1 MNSSLIA
8 HLQTAANKLEID
20 PTSRLGND
28 LKTLANKSARFSFR
42 EATPTNYQIAV
53 FGPFNHGKS
62 TLLNAILGNKT
73 LPIDLIPT
81 TGAAIKVVYGELL
94 ATKITLTNGQVISA
108 ANTDILTEF
117 ATLDNDR
124 RMRDDVL
131 EVEVSFPHPFLQ
143 TGVELID
150 LPGTNDR
157 DEQDNLVRDRLLAAD
172 LVVNVL
178 DVRKLMT
185 LGEREHLR
193 DWLENR
199 GINTVVFVANFTNM
213 LEPDEQKEVQHRLR
227 FVAESFRSQLPPG
240 ISNLYRVDALPAL
253 RARLKGDDNTLH
265 TSGLSAFIS
274 ALQAIVSH
282 QREELTEM
290 RLPVLQAI
298 GLEIKGLIQ
307 AQIATLSAEI
317 NDLNAK
323 CDRELAL
330 KLQAQKLIQTGWEK
344 SLSEVEQWLYLL
356 NLISFY
362 QSPLTTVI
370 QRGEFLEW
378 ESSNVRPRLQHS
390 QQEINDWVAK
400 AGSFFNTSPVEP
412 LKIILPDPP
421 EVLFPELPSQPLPK
435 SSTLS
440 SFNNLTPT
448 AIATGLGWVL
458 GGPLGAV
465 VAGGASTILQGRGSA
480 NASKLSSDRPLDP
493 NNTHTV
499 DNSAEILAAYTDAA
513 ADYLLRLNTE
523 TIETI
528 KAYRE
533 RAIVAINPE
542 IKLDRQIDPR
552 QQQKLIDLERC
563 LTDILSSGS
572 V

>member
-1 MNSSLIA
+1 MNPSLIQ
-8 HLQTAANKLEID
+8 HLQTAIHLLEIS

-28 LKTLANKSARFSFR
+28 LKTLADKEERS
-42 EATPTNYQIAV
+42 NYQIAV

-81 TGAAIKVVYGELL
+81 TGAAIKVVYGEEL
-94 ATKITLTNGQVISA
+94 ATKITLTNGQIIA
-108 ANTDILTEF
+108 AKNTDILAEF
-117 ATLDNDR
+117 ATLDDDR

-213 LEPDEQKEVQHRLR
+213 LEPEEQKEVQHRLR

-253 RARLKGDDNTLH
+253 RARLKGDDATLH
-265 TSGLSAFIS
+265 TSGLSSFIS

-282 QREELTEM
+282 QREELVEVRM
-290 RLPVLQAI
+290 PVLQSL
-298 GLEIKGLIQ
+298 GLEIRGLLQ
-307 AQIATLSAEI
+307 AQIAKLTAEV
-317 NDLNAK
+317 NENKEK

-330 KLQAQKLIQTGWEK
+330 KRQAQTLIQSGWET
-344 SLSEVEQWLYLL
+344 SLKEVEQWLYLP

-362 QSPLTTVI
+362 QSPLTTAI
-370 QRGEFLEW
+370 QKNSFGEW
-378 ESSNVRPRLQHS
+378 ESNNVRPRLQHS

-400 AGSFFNTSPVEP
+400 AESFFNTAPVEP
-412 LKIILPDPP
+412 LKIVLPDPP
-421 EVLFPELPSQPLPK
+421 EVLLPESPTQPPPK
-435 SSTLS
+435 PATTSSTIDS
-440 SFNNLTPT
+440 LTPT
-448 AIATGLGWVL
+448 ALATGLGWIL

-465 VAGGASTILQGRGSA
+465 VAGGASTI
-480 NASKLSSDRPLDP
+480 ASKRSGDRSSDTTSNRKNP
-493 NNTHTV
+493 
-499 DNSAEILAAYTDAA
+499 DNSAEILEAYTDAG
-513 ADYLLRLNTE
+513 ADYLFRLNTE

-528 KAYRE
+528 KVYRD

-542 IKLDRQIDPR
+542 IKLDRQVDPQ
-552 QQQKLIDLERC
+552 QQQKLLELESC
-563 LTDILSSGS
+563 LVDILSSAS
-572 V
+572 TKIDR

>member
-1 MNSSLIA
+1 MNSSLLT
-8 HLQTAANKLEID
+8 HLQTAADKLEID
-20 PTSRLGND
+20 PNSRLGND
-28 LKTLANKSARFSFR
+28 LKTLASKAGRVSCR

-81 TGAAIKVVYGELL
+81 TGAAIKVVYGEEL
-94 ATKITLTNGQVISA
+94 ATKITLTNGQIIA
-108 ANTDILTEF
+108 AKNTDILTEF
-117 ATLDNDR
+117 ATLDDDR
-124 RMRDDVL
+124 RMRDDVA

-213 LEPDEQKEVQHRLR
+213 LEPEEQKEVQHRLR

-253 RARLKGDDNTLH
+253 RARLKGDDATLH

-282 QREELTEM
+282 QREELTEV
-290 RLPVLQAI
+290 RLPVLQTL
-298 GLEIKGLIQ
+298 GLEMQGLLQ
-307 AQIATLSAEI
+307 AQIASLSAAVNE
-317 NDLNAK
+317 NQEK

-330 KLQAQKLIQTGWEK
+330 KRQAQTLIQSGWET
-344 SLSEVEQWLYLL
+344 SLKEVEQWLYLP
-356 NLISFY
+356 NLIGFY
-362 QSPLTTVI
+362 QTPLTTAI
-370 QRGEFLEW
+370 QKQGFGEW
-378 ESSNVRPRLQHS
+378 EASNVRPRLKHS
-390 QQEINDWVAK
+390 QQEINDWVTK
-400 AGSFFNTSPVEP
+400 AESFFNTPSVEP

-421 EVLFPELPSQPLPK
+421 EVLLPESPTQPPPKPDTPSSLDG
-435 SSTLS
+435 
-440 SFNNLTPT
+440 LTP
-448 AIATGLGWVL
+448 ALATGLGWVL

-465 VAGGASTILQGRGSA
+465 VAGSASTI
-480 NASKLSSDRPLDP
+480 ASKLVGDRPLDANP
-493 NNTHTV
+493 PPKV
-499 DNSAEILAAYTDAA
+499 DNSAEVLEAYTDAS
-513 ADYLLRLNTE
+513 ADYLFRLNTE
-523 TIETI
+523 TMATI
-528 KAYRE
+528 RAYRD
-533 RAIVAINPE
+533 RAQVVINPE
-542 IKLDRQIDPR
+542 LKIDRQIDP
-552 QQQKLIDLERC
+552 QQQEKLIELERC
-563 LTDILSSGS
+563 LADILFSSLAESKG
-572 V
+572 

>member
-1 MNSSLIA
+1 MTSSFLT
-8 HLQTAANKLEID
+8 HLQTAAAKLAID
-20 PTSRLGND
+20 PNSRLGND
-28 LKTLANKSARFSFR
+28 LKTLASKAGRS
-42 EATPTNYQIAV
+42 NYQIAV

-81 TGAAIKVVYGELL
+81 TGAAIKVVYGEEL
-94 ATKITLTNGQVISA
+94 ATKITLTNGQIIA
-108 ANTDILTEF
+108 AKNTEF
-117 ATLDNDR
+117 ATLDDDR

-143 TGVELID
+143 TGVELLD

-157 DEQDNLVRDRLLAAD
+157 DEQDSLVRDRLLAAD

-213 LEPDEQKEVQHRLR
+213 LELEEQKEVQHRLR

-253 RARLKGDDNTLH
+253 RARLKGDDATLH

-282 QREELTEM
+282 QQEELADV
-290 RLPVLQAI
+290 RLPVLQSL
-298 GLEIKGLIQ
+298 GLEIQGLLQ
-307 AQIATLSAEI
+307 AQIATLTAAVNQNQE
-317 NDLNAK
+317 K

-330 KLQAQKLIQTGWEK
+330 KRQAQTLIQSGWET
-344 SLSEVEQWLYLL
+344 SLKEVEQWLYLP
-356 NLISFY
+356 NLIGFY
-362 QSPLTTVI
+362 QAPLTTAI
-370 QRGEFLEW
+370 QKQGFGEW
-378 ESSNVRPRLQHS
+378 EASNVRPRLKHS
-390 QQEINDWVAK
+390 QQEINDWVTK
-400 AGSFFNTSPVEP
+400 AESFFNTPLVEP

-421 EVLFPELPSQPLPK
+421 EVLLPESPTPAPPK
-435 SSTLS
+435 SDAPS
-440 SFNNLTPT
+440 SSLDGLTP
-448 AIATGLGWVL
+448 AALATGLGWVL

-465 VAGGASTILQGRGSA
+465 VAGSASTI
-480 NASKLSSDRPLDP
+480 ASKLVGDRPLDSNP
-493 NNTHTV
+493 SPKV
-499 DNSAEILAAYTDAA
+499 DNSAEVLEAYTDAA
-513 ADYLLRLNTE
+513 ADYLFRLNTE
-523 TIETI
+523 TMITI
-528 KAYRE
+528 KAYRD
-533 RAIVAINPE
+533 RAQVAINSE
-542 IKLDRQIDPR
+542 IKIDRQIDP
-552 QQQKLIDLERC
+552 QQQAKLTELEQC
-563 LTDILSSGS
+563 LADILSGSGA
-572 V
+572 

>member
-1 MNSSLIA
+1 MNCSLIT
-8 HLQTAANKLEID
+8 HLQTAAHKLEID
-20 PTSRLGND
+20 PTSRLSND
-28 LKTLANKSARFSFR
+28 LKTLANKSTRS
-42 EATPTNYQIAV
+42 NYQIAV

-73 LPIDLIPT
+73 LPIDLTPT
-81 TGAAIKVVYGELL
+81 TGAAIKVVYGESL

-117 ATLDNDR
+117 ATLDDDR

-143 TGVELID
+143 TGVELLD

-213 LEPDEQKEVQHRLR
+213 LEPEEQREVQHRLR

-240 ISNLYRVDALPAL
+240 IGNLYRVDALPAL
-253 RARLKGDDNTLH
+253 RARLKGDDATLH
-265 TSGLSAFIS
+265 TSGLSSFIS

-282 QREELTEM
+282 QREELAEVRM
-290 RLPVLQAI
+290 PVLQSL
-298 GLEIKGLIQ
+298 GLEIQGLLQ
-307 AQIATLSAEI
+307 AQIAKLTAEV
-317 NDLNAK
+317 NENKEK

-330 KLQAQKLIQTGWEK
+330 KRQAQILIQSGWET
-344 SLSEVEQWLYLL
+344 SLKEVEQWLYLP

-362 QSPLTTVI
+362 QSSLTTAI
-370 QRGEFLEW
+370 QKNGFGEW
-378 ESSNVRPRLQHS
+378 ESSHVRPRLQHS

-400 AGSFFNTSPVEP
+400 AESFFNTPSVEP
-412 LKIILPDPP
+412 LKIVLPDSP
-421 EVLFPELPSQPLPK
+421 EVLLPESPAQPPPKPSTP
-435 SSTLS
+435 SSTLD
-440 SFNNLTPT
+440 NLTPT
-448 AIATGLGWVL
+448 ALATGLGWVL

-465 VAGGASTILQGRGSA
+465 VAGGASTI
-480 NASKLSSDRPLDP
+480 ASKLSGDRSSD
-493 NNTHTV
+493 NTTNSNSKNH
-499 DNSAEILAAYTDAA
+499 DNSAEILEAYTDAA
-513 ADYLLRLNTE
+513 ADYLFRLNTE

-528 KAYRE
+528 KAYRD
-533 RAIVAINPE
+533 RATAAINPE
-542 IKLDRQIDPR
+542 IKIDQKIDSH
-552 QQQKLIDLERC
+552 QQQKLADLERC
-563 LTDILSSGS
+563 LTGILSSGAAEIE
-572 V
+572 

>member
-1 MNSSLIA
+1 MNPSLIQ
-8 HLQTAANKLEID
+8 HLQTAIDLLEIS
-20 PTSRLGND
+20 PTSRLGKD
-28 LKTLANKSARFSFR
+28 LKTLVQKEERS
-42 EATPTNYQIAV
+42 NYQIAV

-81 TGAAIKVVYGELL
+81 TGAAIKVVYGEEL
-94 ATKITLTNGQVISA
+94 ATKITLTNGQIIA
-108 ANTDILTEF
+108 AKNTDILAEF

-157 DEQDNLVRDRLLAAD
+157 DAQDNLVRDRLLAAD

-213 LEPDEQKEVQHRLR
+213 LEPAEQKEVQHRLR

-282 QREELTEM
+282 QREALSEVRM
-290 RLPVLQAI
+290 PVLQSL
-298 GLEIKGLIQ
+298 GLEIQGLLRSRITDLQ
-307 AQIATLSAEI
+307 AKVNEHTE
-317 NDLNAK
+317 K

-330 KLQAQKLIQTGWEK
+330 KRQAQQLIKTGWET
-344 SLSEVEQWLYLL
+344 SLKEVEDWLYLP
-356 NLISFY
+356 NLISFC
-362 QSPLTTVI
+362 QSPLTTAI
-370 QRGEFLEW
+370 QKNEFSAW
-378 ESSNVRPRLQHS
+378 EASNVRPRLQHS
-390 QQEINDWVAK
+390 QQEINDWVTKAK
-400 AGSFFNTSPVEP
+400 SFFNTP
-412 LKIILPDPP
+412 LVAPLEIVLPDPP
-421 EVLFPELPSQPLPK
+421 EVLLPELPTQPLPK
-435 SSTLS
+435 ATSTLDG
-440 SFNNLTPT
+440 LTPA

-458 GGPLGAV
+458 AGPLGAV
-465 VAGGASTILQGRGSA
+465 VAGSATIA
-480 NASKLSSDRPLDP
+480 NKLSGDRPVDS
-493 NNTHTV
+493 NTDRSHNI
-499 DNSAEILAAYTDAA
+499 DRDAEIFAADTDAA

-523 TIETI
+523 TMETI
-528 KAYRE
+528 KAYRD
-533 RAIVAINPE
+533 RAIIAIDPE
-542 IKLDRQIDPR
+542 IKLDRQIDPQ
-552 QQQKLIDLERC
+552 QQQKLNDLESC
-563 LTDILSSGS
+563 LVDILSSAS
-572 V
+572 TKSDR

>member
-1 MNSSLIA
+1 MNPSLIDY
-8 HLQTAANKLEID
+8 LQLAADKLEIS

-28 LKTLANKSARFSFR
+28 LTTLANKAER
-42 EATPTNYQIAV
+42 ANYQIAV

-81 TGAAIKVVYGELL
+81 TGAAIKVVYGGELT
-94 ATKITLTNGQVISA
+94 TKITLTNGQIITA
-108 ANTDILTEF
+108 KNTDILTEF
-117 ATLDNDR
+117 ATLDDDR
-124 RMRDDVL
+124 RMRNDVL
-131 EVEVSFPHPFLQ
+131 EVEVSFPHPFLK

-157 DEQDNLVRDRLLAAD
+157 DAQDNLVRDRLLAAD

-213 LEPDEQKEVQHRLR
+213 LEPAEQKEVQHRLR

-265 TSGLSAFIS
+265 TSGLSALIA

-282 QREELTEM
+282 QREALSEVRM
-290 RLPVLQAI
+290 PVLRSI
-298 GLEIKGLIQ
+298 GLEIQGLLQ
-307 AQIATLSAEI
+307 VQIA
-317 NDLNAK
+317 DLQSKVNEHQQK

-330 KLQAQKLIQTGWEK
+330 KRQAQQLIQSGWET
-344 SLSEVEQWLYLL
+344 SLKEVEEWLYLP

-362 QSPLTTVI
+362 QSPLTTAI
-370 QRGEFLEW
+370 KKHEFGEW
-378 ESSNVRPRLQHS
+378 ESSNVRPRLQHA
-390 QQEINDWVAK
+390 QQEINDWVTK
-400 AGSFFNTSPVEP
+400 AESFFNTPSVVP
-412 LKIILPDPP
+412 LTIVLPAPP
-421 EVLFPELPSQPLPK
+421 EVLLPELPTQPPPK
-435 SSTLS
+435 APATLDG
-440 SFNNLTPT
+440 LKPA

-458 GGPLGAV
+458 AGPLGAV
-465 VAGGASTILQGRGSA
+465 VAGSATIA
-480 NASKLSSDRPLDP
+480 NKLSGGSVDINPNRSHNIDRD
-493 NNTHTV
+493 
-499 DNSAEILAAYTDAA
+499 AEILSAYTDAA

-528 KAYRE
+528 KAYRD
-533 RAIVAINPE
+533 RAAIAINPDLK
-542 IKLDRQIDPR
+542 IDRQIDTL
-552 QQQKLIDLERC
+552 QQQKLTDLESC
-563 LTDILSSGS
+563 LTDILSSS
-572 V
+572 SANIDR

>member
-1 MNSSLIA
+1 MNSSLLT
-8 HLQTAANKLEID
+8 HLQTAASKLEIE

-28 LKTLANKSARFSFR
+28 LQTLVNKADRS
-42 EATPTNYQIAV
+42 NYQIAV

-81 TGAAIKVVYGELL
+81 TGAAIKVVYGEKL

-108 ANTDILTEF
+108 KNTDILTEF
-117 ATLDNDR
+117 ATLDDDR

-157 DEQDNLVRDRLLAAD
+157 DEQDKLVRDRLLAAD

-213 LEPDEQKEVQHRLR
+213 LEPEEQREIQHRLR

-253 RARLKGDDNTLH
+253 RARLKGDDATLH
-265 TSGLSAFIS
+265 TSGLSSFIS
-274 ALQAIVSH
+274 ALQSIVSH
-282 QREELTEM
+282 QKEELAEV
-290 RLPVLQAI
+290 RLPVLRSI
-298 GLEIKGLIQ
+298 GSEIQQLLQ
-307 AQIATLSAEI
+307 AQIANLSTKI
-317 NDLNAK
+317 NENIAK
-323 CDRELAL
+323 RERELTL
-330 KLQAQKLIQTGWEK
+330 KRQAQQLIQTGWET
-344 SLSEVEQWLYLL
+344 SLKEIEQWVYLP

-362 QSPLTTVI
+362 QSPLTTAI
-370 QRGEFLEW
+370 KRGEFPNW

-390 QQEINDWVAK
+390 QKEINDWIAK
-400 AGSFFNTSPVEP
+400 AESFFNTPSVEP
-412 LKIILPDPP
+412 LTIDLPEPP
-421 EVLFPELPSQPLPK
+421 EVLLPEPS
-435 SSTLS
+435 SSPPPTRTS
-440 SFNNLTPT
+440 SLEGFTPA

-465 VAGGASTILQGRGSA
+465 VAGSATTIAGKMSGERS
-480 NASKLSSDRPLDP
+480 P
-493 NNTHTV
+493 NLI
-499 DNSAEILAAYTDAA
+499 DNSPEIFAAYNDAA

-523 TIETI
+523 IVEII
-528 KAYRE
+528 KAYRL
-533 RAIVAINPE
+533 RAIVVINPE
-542 IKLDRQIDPR
+542 IKVDCQIDP
-552 QQQKLIDLERC
+552 QEQEKLINLKQC
-563 LTDILSSGS
+563 LTDISFHSES
-572 V
+572 

>member
-1 MNSSLIA
+1 MNPVLIT
-8 HLQTAANKLEID
+8 HLQTAADRLLID
-20 PTSRLGND
+20 PTSRLGKD
-28 LKTLANKSARFSFR
+28 LHTLVNKANRS
-42 EATPTNYQIAV
+42 NYQIAV

-81 TGAAIKVVYGELL
+81 TGAAIKVVYGAEL
-94 ATKITLTNGQVISA
+94 ATKITLTNGQIIRA

-117 ATLDNDR
+117 AILDNDR

-143 TGVELID
+143 MGVELID

-213 LEPDEQKEVQHRLR
+213 LEPEEQKEVQQRLR

-253 RARLKGDDNTLH
+253 RARLKGDDNNLH
-265 TSGLSAFIS
+265 ASGLPAFVS
-274 ALQAIVSH
+274 ALQAIFTH
-282 QREELTEM
+282 HREELAQVRM
-290 RLPVLQAI
+290 PVLQSI
-298 GLEIKGLIQ
+298 GLEIQGLLQ
-307 AQIATLSAEI
+307 VQIARLRAEI
-317 NDLNAK
+317 DDLNEK
-323 CDRELAL
+323 RDRELEL
-330 KLQAQKLIQTGWEK
+330 KIRAQKLIQTGWET
-344 SLSEVEQWLYLL
+344 SLKELEQWLHLST
-356 NLISFY
+356 LISFY
-362 QSPLTTVI
+362 QSPLTTAI
-370 QRGEFLEW
+370 QFQKFSDW
-378 ESSNVRPRLQHS
+378 EASNVRPRLQHA
-390 QQEINDWVAK
+390 QQEINDWTAK
-400 AGSFFNTSPVEP
+400 AHSFFNTPTIEP
-412 LKIILPDPP
+412 LHITIPDPP
-421 EVLFPELPSQPLPK
+421 EVILLESPAPPVPK
-435 SSTLS
+435 SAPSKSLD
-440 SFNNLTPT
+440 NLTPT

-465 VAGGASTILQGRGSA
+465 VAGGATTIA
-480 NASKLSSDRPLDP
+480 NKLSNVGATSPLENQPVDPKIDRQP
-493 NNTHTV
+493 
-499 DNSAEILAAYTDAA
+499 DNEREILEPYNDAA
-513 ADYLLRLNTE
+513 TDYLLRLNTE
-523 TIETI
+523 IMATL

-533 RAIVAINPE
+533 RAIGVINPP
-542 IKLDRQIDPR
+542 IDSDRQIDP
-552 QQQKLIDLERC
+552 QQQQQLTALESC
-563 LTDILSSGS
+563 LANISST
-572 V
+572 

>member
-1 MNSSLIA
+1 MNSSLLTY
-8 HLQTAANKLEID
+8 LQTAANQLGLDANSK
-20 PTSRLGND
+20 LGND
-28 LKTLANKSARFSFR
+28 LKTLASKAGRS
-42 EATPTNYQIAV
+42 NYQIAV

-81 TGAAIKVVYGELL
+81 TGAAIKVVYGEEL
-94 ATKITLTNGQVISA
+94 ATKITLTNGQIISA
-108 ANTDILTEF
+108 KNTDILTEF
-117 ATLDNDR
+117 ATLDDDR

-213 LEPDEQKEVQHRLR
+213 LEPEEQKEVQHRLR

-253 RARLKGDDNTLH
+253 RARLKGDDATLH

-282 QREELTEM
+282 QREELTEV
-290 RLPVLQAI
+290 RLPVLQSL
-298 GLEIKGLIQ
+298 GLEMQGLLQ
-307 AQIATLSAEI
+307 AQIGKLTAAVNE
-317 NDLNAK
+317 NK
-323 CDRELAL
+323 EKGDRELAL
-330 KLQAQKLIQTGWEK
+330 KRQAQTLIQSGWET
-344 SLSEVEQWLYLL
+344 SLKDVEQWLYLP
-356 NLISFY
+356 NLIGFY
-362 QSPLTTVI
+362 QTPLTTAI
-370 QRGEFLEW
+370 QKQGFGEW
-378 ESSNVRPRLQHS
+378 EASNVRPRLQHS
-390 QQEINDWVAK
+390 QQEINDWVTK
-400 AGSFFNTSPVEP
+400 AESFFNTPSVEP

-421 EVLFPELPSQPLPK
+421 EVLLPESPTQPSPK
-435 SSTLS
+435 PDPPSSSLDG
-440 SFNNLTPT
+440 LTP
-448 AIATGLGWVL
+448 AALATGLGWVL
-458 GGPLGAV
+458 GGALGAV
-465 VAGGASTILQGRGSA
+465 VAGGASTI
-480 NASKLSSDRPLDP
+480 ASKLVGDRPLD
-493 NNTHTV
+493 NNSPPPKV

-513 ADYLLRLNTE
+513 ADYLVRLNTE
-523 TIETI
+523 LMAVI
-528 KAYRE
+528 KAYRD
-533 RAIVAINPE
+533 RSQVAINPE
-542 IKLDRQIDPR
+542 IKIDRQIDP
-552 QQQKLIDLERC
+552 QQQSKLIALEQC
-563 LTDILSSGS
+563 LADILSTS
-572 V
+572 VD

>member
-1 MNSSLIA
+1 MNTPLLT
-8 HLQTAANKLEID
+8 HLQTAADLLEID
-20 PTSRLGND
+20 PTSRLGKD
-28 LKTLANKSARFSFR
+28 LKTLVNKSGRL
-42 EATPTNYQIAV
+42 NYQIAV

-81 TGAAIKVVYGELL
+81 TGAAIKVVYGEEL
-94 ATKITLTNGQVISA
+94 ATKITLTNGQIITTN
-108 ANTDILTEF
+108 NTDILAEF
-117 ATLDNDR
+117 ATLDDNR

-213 LEPDEQKEVQHRLR
+213 LEPEEQKEVQQRLR

-253 RARLKGDDNTLH
+253 RARLKGDDATLH
-265 TSGLSAFIS
+265 TSGLSSFIS

-282 QREELTEM
+282 QREELAKVRM
-290 RLPVLQAI
+290 PVLQSL
-298 GLEIKGLIQ
+298 GLEIQGLLQ
-307 AQIATLSAEI
+307 AQIAQLTVEI
-317 NDLNAK
+317 NQSRDK
-323 CDRELAL
+323 FDRELAL
-330 KLQAQKLIQTGWEK
+330 KRQAQKLIQTGWEA
-344 SLSEVEQWLYLL
+344 SLKEVEQWLYLPT
-356 NLISFY
+356 LISFY

-370 QRGEFLEW
+370 QRGEFSTW
-378 ESSNVRPRLQHS
+378 EASNVRPRLQYS

-400 AGSFFNTSPVEP
+400 AESFFNLPSVEP
-412 LKIILPDPP
+412 LKIVLPDPP
-421 EVLFPELPSQPLPK
+421 EVLLPEPPIKSPPK
-435 SSTLS
+435 SSS
-440 SFNNLTPT
+440 SSLDGLTPT

-465 VAGGASTILQGRGSA
+465 VAGSATTIA
-480 NASKLSSDRPLDP
+480 NKLSGDRPLDVS
-493 NNTHTV
+493 NNNLE
-499 DNSAEILAAYTDAA
+499 NSAETLAAYTDAA
-513 ADYLLRLNTE
+513 ADYLFRLNTE
-523 TIETI
+523 TIDVI

-533 RAIVAINPE
+533 RTIGVINAE
-542 IKLDRQIDPR
+542 IKIDRQIDP
-552 QQQKLIDLERC
+552 QQQEKLIDLERC
-563 LTDILSSGS
+563 LANILKQ
-572 V
+572 

>member
-1 MNSSLIA
+1 MNSSLLNY
-8 HLQTAANKLEID
+8 LQTAANKLEID
-20 PTSRLGND
+20 PNSRLVND
-28 LKTLANKSARFSFR
+28 LKTLANKAGRS
-42 EATPTNYQIAV
+42 NYQIAV

-81 TGAAIKVVYGELL
+81 TGAAIKVVYGEEL
-94 ATKITLTNGQVISA
+94 ATKITLINGQIISA
-108 ANTDILTEF
+108 KNTDILTEF
-117 ATLDNDR
+117 AILDDDR

-131 EVEVSFPHPFLQ
+131 EVEVSFPHPFLE

-157 DEQDNLVRDRLLAAD
+157 DEQDKLVRDRLLAAD

-199 GINTVVFVANFTNM
+199 GINTVVFVANFTNL
-213 LEPDEQKEVQHRLR
+213 LEPEEQREVQHRLR
-227 FVAESFRSQLPPG
+227 FVAESFRSQLPSG

-282 QREELTEM
+282 QREELTEV
-290 RLPVLQAI
+290 RLPVLQSI
-298 GLEIKGLIQ
+298 GLEIQGLLQ
-307 AQIATLSAEI
+307 AQIANLKTEI
-317 NDLNAK
+317 NDTNAK

-330 KLQAQKLIQTGWEK
+330 KRQAQQLIQTGWET
-344 SLSEVEQWLYLL
+344 SLKEIEQWLYLP

-362 QSPLTTVI
+362 QTPLTTAI
-370 QRGEFLEW
+370 QKSGFNAW

-400 AGSFFNTSPVEP
+400 AESFFNTPSVEP
-412 LKIILPDPP
+412 LKIVLPDPP
-421 EVLFPELPSQPLPK
+421 EVLLSEQSIPSPPER
-435 SSTLS
+435 SSTLDG
-440 SFNNLTPT
+440 LTPT

-465 VAGGASTILQGRGSA
+465 VAGSATTIA
-480 NASKLSSDRPLDP
+480 NKLSRDRPLNTP
-493 NNTHTV
+493 HLNN
-499 DNSAEILAAYTDAA
+499 DAERSEAYIDAA
-513 ADYLLRLNTE
+513 ADYLFRLNTE

-528 KAYRE
+528 KAYRD
-533 RAIVAINPE
+533 RATVAINPE
-542 IKLDRQIDPR
+542 IKLDRQIDPQ
-552 QQQKLIDLERC
+552 QQQKLTDLECC
-563 LTDILSSGS
+563 LANILSSAS
-572 V
+572 AHKEP

>member
-1 MNSSLIA
+1 MNSSLIT

-20 PTSRLGND
+20 QNSRLGND
-28 LKTLANKSARFSFR
+28 LKTLASKAGRS
-42 EATPTNYQIAV
+42 NYQIAV

-81 TGAAIKVVYGELL
+81 TGAAIKVVYGEDI
-94 ATKITLTNGQVISA
+94 ATKITLTNGQIIA
-108 ANTDILTEF
+108 AKNTDILTEF
-117 ATLDNDR
+117 AILDNDR

-213 LEPDEQKEVQHRLR
+213 LEPEEQKEVQHRLR

-253 RARLKGDDNTLH
+253 RARLKGDDATLH
-265 TSGLSAFIS
+265 TSGLSSFIS

-282 QREELTEM
+282 QREKLAEVRM
-290 RLPVLQAI
+290 PVLQSL
-298 GLEIKGLIQ
+298 GLEIQGLLRS
-307 AQIATLSAEI
+307 QIAKLTAEV
-317 NDLNAK
+317 NETKEK

-330 KLQAQKLIQTGWEK
+330 KRQAQTLIQSGWET
-344 SLSEVEQWLYLL
+344 SLKEVEQWLYLP

-362 QSPLTTVI
+362 QSPLTTAI
-370 QRGEFLEW
+370 QKNGFGEW

-390 QQEINDWVAK
+390 QQEINDWVTK
-400 AGSFFNTSPVEP
+400 AESFFNTSPVEP
-412 LKIILPDPP
+412 LKIVLPDPP
-421 EVLFPELPSQPLPK
+421 EVLLPESPTQSPPK
-435 SSTLS
+435 PTTPSSTID
-440 SFNNLTPT
+440 NLAPT
-448 AIATGLGWVL
+448 ALATGLGWIL
-458 GGPLGAV
+458 GGPIGAV
-465 VAGGASTILQGRGSA
+465 VAGGASTIA
-480 NASKLSSDRPLDP
+480 NKRSGDRSSD
-493 NNTHTV
+493 NTSNSKTP
-499 DNSAEILAAYTDAA
+499 DNSAEILEAYTDAA
-513 ADYLLRLNTE
+513 ADYLFRLNTE
-523 TIETI
+523 TIKTI
-528 KAYRE
+528 KAYRD
-533 RAIVAINPE
+533 RAAAAINPE
-542 IKLDRQIDPR
+542 IKLDRQVDLH
-552 QQQKLIDLERC
+552 QQQNLTDLERC
-563 LTDILSSGS
+563 LADVLASASA
-572 V
+572 

>member
-1 MNSSLIA
+1 MNSSFLT
-8 HLQTAANKLEID
+8 HLQTAAAKLDID
-20 PTSRLGND
+20 PNSRLGND
-28 LKTLANKSARFSFR
+28 LRTLASKAGRL
-42 EATPTNYQIAV
+42 NYQIAV

-62 TLLNAILGNKT
+62 TLLNAILGSKT

-81 TGAAIKVVYGELL
+81 TGAAIKVVYGEEL
-94 ATKITLTNGQVISA
+94 ATKITLTNGQIISA
-108 ANTDILTEF
+108 KNTDILTEF

-124 RMRDDVL
+124 RMRNDVL

-143 TGVELID
+143 TGVELLD

-253 RARLKGDDNTLH
+253 RARLKGDDATLH

-282 QREELTEM
+282 QQEELTEV
-290 RLPVLQAI
+290 RLPVLQSL
-298 GLEIKGLIQ
+298 GLEIKGLLQ
-307 AQIATLSAEI
+307 AQIAKLTAAVNE
-317 NDLNAK
+317 NKEK

-330 KLQAQKLIQTGWEK
+330 KHQAQTLIQSGWETSIK
-344 SLSEVEQWLYLL
+344 EVEQWLYLP
-356 NLISFY
+356 NLIGFY
-362 QSPLTTVI
+362 QAPLTTAI
-370 QRGEFLEW
+370 QKQGFGEW
-378 ESSNVRPRLQHS
+378 EASNVRPRLKHS
-390 QQEINDWVAK
+390 QQEINDWVTK
-400 AGSFFNTSPVEP
+400 AESFFNTPSIEP

-421 EVLFPELPSQPLPK
+421 EVLLPESPTPAPPK
-435 SSTLS
+435 SDAPS
-440 SFNNLTPT
+440 SSLDGLTP
-448 AIATGLGWVL
+448 AALATGLGWVL

-465 VAGGASTILQGRGSA
+465 VAGGASTI
-480 NASKLSSDRPLDP
+480 ASKLVGDRPLDSNP
-493 NNTHTV
+493 SAKV
-499 DNSAEILAAYTDAA
+499 DNSAEVLEAYTDAA
-513 ADYLLRLNTE
+513 ADYLFRLNTE
-523 TIETI
+523 TMATI
-528 KAYRE
+528 KAYRD
-533 RAIVAINPE
+533 RAHVTINPE
-542 IKLDRQIDPR
+542 MKIDRQINL
-552 QQQKLIDLERC
+552 QQQAKLTELEQS
-563 LTDILSSGS
+563 LADILSSLS
-572 V
+572 T

>member
-1 MNSSLIA
+1 MNPSLIN
-8 HLQTAANKLEID
+8 HLQTAIDLLEIS

-28 LKTLANKSARFSFR
+28 LKTLAGKEDRS
-42 EATPTNYQIAV
+42 NYQIAV

-81 TGAAIKVVYGELL
+81 TGAAIKVVYGEEL
-94 ATKITLTNGQVISA
+94 ATKITLINGQIIA
-108 ANTDILTEF
+108 AKNTDILAEF

-213 LEPDEQKEVQHRLR
+213 LEPEEQKEVQHRLR

-274 ALQAIVSH
+274 ALQAIVLH
-282 QREELTEM
+282 QREALSEVRM
-290 RLPVLQAI
+290 PVLQSI
-298 GLEIKGLIQ
+298 GLEIQGLLRS
-307 AQIATLSAEI
+307 QIANLQAKVDEHTE
-317 NDLNAK
+317 K

-330 KLQAQKLIQTGWEK
+330 KHQAQQLIQAGWK
-344 SLSEVEQWLYLL
+344 NSLKEVEDWLYLP

-362 QSPLTTVI
+362 QSPLTTAI
-370 QRGEFLEW
+370 QKNEFSGW
-378 ESSNVRPRLQHS
+378 EASNVRPRLQHA
-390 QQEINDWVAK
+390 QQEINDWVTK
-400 AGSFFNTSPVEP
+400 AESFFNTP
-412 LKIILPDPP
+412 LVAPLQIVLPAPP
-421 EVLFPELPSQPLPK
+421 EVLLPELPTQPLPK
-435 SSTLS
+435 ATSTLDS
-440 SFNNLTPT
+440 LTPA

-458 GGPLGAV
+458 AGPLGAV
-465 VAGGASTILQGRGSA
+465 VAGSATTIA
-480 NASKLSSDRPLDP
+480 NKLSGERPVDSNTDRSRNIDC
-493 NNTHTV
+493 
-499 DNSAEILAAYTDAA
+499 DAEIFAADTDAA

-528 KAYRE
+528 KAYRD
-533 RAIVAINPE
+533 RAIAAINPE
-542 IKLDRQIDPR
+542 IKLDRQIDPQ
-552 QQQKLIDLERC
+552 QQQKLNDLELC
-563 LTDILSSGS
+563 LVDISASAKIDR
-572 V
+572 

>member
-1 MNSSLIA
+1 MNSSLIT
-8 HLQTAANKLEID
+8 HLQTAASKLEID
-20 PTSRLGND
+20 PSSRLGSD
-28 LKTLANKSARFSFR
+28 LKTLVNKSNRS
-42 EATPTNYQIAV
+42 NYQIAV

-62 TLLNAILGNKT
+62 TLLNAILGSKT

-81 TGAAIKVVYGELL
+81 TGAAIKVIYGEEL
-94 ATKITLTNGQVISA
+94 ATKITLTNGQIIA
-108 ANTDILTEF
+108 AKNTDILTEF
-117 ATLDNDR
+117 ATLDDDR

-199 GINTVVFVANFTNM
+199 GINTVVFVANFTNL
-213 LEPDEQKEVQHRLR
+213 LELEEQKEVQQRLR

-253 RARLKGDDNTLH
+253 RARIKGDDNTLH

-282 QREELTEM
+282 QREELAKV
-290 RLPVLQAI
+290 RLPVLQSI
-298 GLEIKGLIQ
+298 GLEIQGLLQ
-307 AQIATLSAEI
+307 AQITKLKIEI
-317 NDLNAK
+317 DEVNAK

-330 KLQAQKLIQTGWEK
+330 KQQAQKLIQTGWET
-344 SLSEVEQWLYLL
+344 SLKEVEQWLYLP

-362 QSPLTTVI
+362 QSPLTTAI
-370 QRGEFLEW
+370 QNSGFGEW
-378 ESSNVRPRLQHS
+378 ESNNVRPRLQHS
-390 QQEINDWVAK
+390 QQEINDWVTK
-400 AGSFFNTSPVEP
+400 AEGFFNTPPVTP
-412 LKIILPDPP
+412 LKIVLPDSP
-421 EVLFPELPSQPLPK
+421 EVLLPESPNQPLPK
-435 SSTLS
+435 SSS
-440 SFNNLTPT
+440 SLDSLTPT

-465 VAGGASTILQGRGSA
+465 VAGSATTIA
-480 NASKLSSDRPLDP
+480 NKLSGDRPLD
-493 NNTHTV
+493 NNTNNNP
-499 DNSAEILAAYTDAA
+499 DNAAEILEAYTDAA
-513 ADYLLRLNTE
+513 ADYLFRLNTE

-528 KAYRE
+528 KAYRD
-533 RAIVAINPE
+533 RANVVIDPE
-542 IKLDRQIDPR
+542 IKIDRQINPQ
-552 QQQKLIDLERC
+552 QQQKLTDLESC
-563 LTDILSSGS
+563 LADILSSVS
-572 V
+572 ADIEC

>member
-20 PTSRLGND
+20 PSSRLGND
-28 LKTLANKSARFSFR
+28 LKTLDSKAGRS
-42 EATPTNYQIAV
+42 NYQIAV

-81 TGAAIKVVYGELL
+81 TGAAIKVVYGESL
-94 ATKITLTNGQVISA
+94 ATKITLTNGQLISA
-108 ANTDILTEF
+108 ANTNILTEF
-117 ATLDNDR
+117 AILDNDR
-124 RMRDDVL
+124 RMRDDVA

-213 LEPDEQKEVQHRLR
+213 LEPEEQKEVQHRLR

-253 RARLKGDDNTLH
+253 RARLKGDDATLH
-265 TSGLSAFIS
+265 TSGLSSFIS

-282 QREELTEM
+282 QREELAEV
-290 RLPVLQAI
+290 RLPVLQSL
-298 GLEIKGLIQ
+298 GLEIQGLLRS
-307 AQIATLSAEI
+307 QIVKISAEV
-317 NDLNAK
+317 NESKEK

-330 KLQAQKLIQTGWEK
+330 KRQAQTLIQSGWET
-344 SLSEVEQWLYLL
+344 SLKEVEQWLYLP

-362 QSPLTTVI
+362 QSPLTTAI
-370 QRGEFLEW
+370 QKNGFGEW

-390 QQEINDWVAK
+390 QQEINDWITK
-400 AGSFFNTSPVEP
+400 AESFFNTSPVEP
-412 LKIILPDPP
+412 LKIVLPDPP
-421 EVLFPELPSQPLPK
+421 EVLLPESPTPPPPK
-435 SSTLS
+435 PATPSSTID
-440 SFNNLTPT
+440 NLAPT
-448 AIATGLGWVL
+448 ALATGIGWIL

-465 VAGGASTILQGRGSA
+465 VAGGASTI
-480 NASKLSSDRPLDP
+480 ASKRSGERSSD
-493 NNTHTV
+493 NTSNSKAP
-499 DNSAEILAAYTDAA
+499 DNSAEILEAYTDAA
-513 ADYLLRLNTE
+513 ADYLFRLNTE
-523 TIETI
+523 TMETI
-528 KAYRE
+528 KAYRD
-533 RAIVAINPE
+533 RAAVAINPE
-542 IKLDRQIDPR
+542 IKVDRQIDPQ
-552 QQQKLIDLERC
+552 QQQKLTDLEHC
-563 LTDILSSGS
+563 LANILASASA
-572 V
+572 

>member
-1 MNSSLIA
+1 MNSSLLTHI
-8 HLQTAANKLEID
+8 QTAANKLGID
-20 PTSRLGND
+20 PTSRLSND
-28 LKTLANKSARFSFR
+28 LKTLANKSARVSGR

-81 TGAAIKVVYGELL
+81 TGAAIKVVYGEEL
-94 ATKITLTNGQVISA
+94 ATKITLTNGQIIA
-108 ANTDILTEF
+108 TKNTDILTEF
-117 ATLDNDR
+117 ATLDDDR

-199 GINTVVFVANFTNM
+199 GINTVVFVANFTNL
-213 LEPDEQKEVQHRLR
+213 LEPEEQKEVQQRLR

-253 RARLKGDDNTLH
+253 RARLKGDDATLH

-274 ALQAIVSH
+274 ALHAIVSH
-282 QREELTEM
+282 QQEELTEV
-290 RLPVLQAI
+290 RLPVLQSL
-298 GLEIKGLIQ
+298 GLEMQGLLQ
-307 AQIATLSAEI
+307 AQIAKLTAAVNE
-317 NDLNAK
+317 NQEK

-330 KLQAQKLIQTGWEK
+330 KRQAQTLIQSGWET
-344 SLSEVEQWLYLL
+344 SLKEVEQWLYLP
-356 NLISFY
+356 NLIGFY
-362 QSPLTTVI
+362 QSPLTTAI
-370 QRGEFLEW
+370 QKHGFGEW
-378 ESSNVRPRLQHS
+378 EASNVRPRLQHS
-390 QQEINDWVAK
+390 QQEINDWVTK
-400 AGSFFNTSPVEP
+400 AESFFNTPSVEP
-412 LKIILPDPP
+412 LKIIIPDPP
-421 EVLFPELPSQPLPK
+421 EVLLPESPTQPSPK
-435 SSTLS
+435 PDAPSSSLDG
-440 SFNNLTPT
+440 LTP
-448 AIATGLGWVL
+448 ALATGLGWVL

-465 VAGGASTILQGRGSA
+465 VAGSASTI
-480 NASKLSSDRPLDP
+480 ASKLVGDRPLDSNKP
-493 NNTHTV
+493 PVNV
-499 DNSAEILAAYTDAA
+499 GNSAEILEAYTDAS
-513 ADYLLRLNTE
+513 ADYLFRLNTE
-523 TIETI
+523 TMATI
-528 KAYRE
+528 RAYRD
-533 RAIVAINPE
+533 RAQVAINPE
-542 IKLDRQIDPR
+542 IKIDRQISPE
-552 QQQKLIDLERC
+552 QQDKLIELERC
-563 LTDILSSGS
+563 LTDIVTSS
-572 V
+572 VV

>member
-1 MNSSLIA
+1 MNSSLLTY
-8 HLQTAANKLEID
+8 LQTAANKLEID
-20 PTSRLGND
+20 SRSRLGND
-28 LKTLANKSARFSFR
+28 LKTLANKADRS
-42 EATPTNYQIAV
+42 NYQIAV

-81 TGAAIKVVYGELL
+81 TGAAIKVVYGEEL
-94 ATKITLTNGQVISA
+94 ATKITLTNGQIISA
-108 ANTDILTEF
+108 KNTDILTEF
-117 ATLDNDR
+117 ATLDDDH

-131 EVEVSFPHPFLQ
+131 EVEVSFPHPFLK

-213 LEPDEQKEVQHRLR
+213 LEPEEQKEVQHRLR

-282 QREELTEM
+282 QREQLTEV
-290 RLPVLQAI
+290 RLPVLQSI
-298 GLEIKGLIQ
+298 GLEIQGLLQ
-307 AQIATLSAEI
+307 EQIVNLKTEI
-317 NDLNAK
+317 NDTNAK

-330 KLQAQKLIQTGWEK
+330 KRQAQQLIQAGWET
-344 SLSEVEQWLYLL
+344 SLKEVEQWLYLP

-362 QSPLTTVI
+362 QTPLTTAI
-370 QRGEFLEW
+370 QKSGFSEW

-400 AGSFFNTSPVEP
+400 AESFFNTPSVEP

-421 EVLFPELPSQPLPK
+421 EVLLPEQSIPSPPERT
-435 SSTLS
+435 STLDG
-440 SFNNLTPT
+440 LTPT

-458 GGPLGAV
+458 GGPLGAI
-465 VAGGASTILQGRGSA
+465 VAGSATTIA
-480 NASKLSSDRPLDP
+480 NKLSGDRSSDNTSNS
-493 NNTHTV
+493 NNI
-499 DNSAEILAAYTDAA
+499 DNSAQILEAYTDAA
-513 ADYLLRLNTE
+513 ADYLFRLNTE

-528 KAYRE
+528 KAYRD
-533 RAIVAINPE
+533 RATVAINPE
-542 IKLDRQIDPR
+542 IKIDRQIDPQ
-552 QQQKLIDLERC
+552 QQQKLTDLESC
-563 LTDILSSGS
+563 LANILSSVS
-572 V
+572 AHLDR

>member
-1 MNSSLIA
+1 MNSSLLT
-8 HLQTAANKLEID
+8 HLQTAADKLGID
-20 PTSRLGND
+20 STSKLGND
-28 LKTLANKSARFSFR
+28 LKTLAGKSARS
-42 EATPTNYQIAV
+42 NYQIAV

-81 TGAAIKVVYGELL
+81 TGAAIKVVYGEEL
-94 ATKITLTNGQVISA
+94 ATKITLTNGQIIA
-108 ANTDILTEF
+108 AKNTDILTEF

-124 RMRDDVL
+124 RMRDDVA

-213 LEPDEQKEVQHRLR
+213 LEPEEQKEVQHRLR

-253 RARLKGDDNTLH
+253 RARLKGDDATLH

-282 QREELTEM
+282 QREELTEV
-290 RLPVLQAI
+290 RLPVLQSLGVEI
-298 GLEIKGLIQ
+298 QGLLQ
-307 AQIATLSAEI
+307 AQIAKLTAAVTEHRE
-317 NDLNAK
+317 K

-330 KLQAQKLIQTGWEK
+330 KQQAQKLIQTGWET
-344 SLSEVEQWLYLL
+344 SLKEVEQWLYLP
-356 NLISFY
+356 NLIGFY
-362 QSPLTTVI
+362 QSPLTDAIRRT
-370 QRGEFLEW
+370 QFHEW
-378 ESSNVRPRLQHS
+378 EANNVRPRLQHS
-390 QQEINDWVAK
+390 QQEINDWVNK
-400 AGSFFNTSPVEP
+400 AENFFNTSPVEP
-412 LKIILPDPP
+412 LKIVLPDPP
-421 EVLFPELPSQPLPK
+421 ELLLPESPTPPPKADSPS
-435 SSTLS
+435 LS
-440 SFNNLTPT
+440 LDNLTP
-448 AIATGLGWVL
+448 AALAAGLGWVL
-458 GGPLGAV
+458 GGPIGAAV
-465 VAGGASTILQGRGSA
+465 VGGASTIA
-480 NASKLSSDRPLDP
+480 NKLASDRPSDSNP
-493 NNTHTV
+493 PPKV
-499 DNSAEILAAYTDAA
+499 DNSAEVLEAYTDAA
-513 ADYLLRLNTE
+513 ADYLFRLNTE
-523 TIETI
+523 LMATI
-528 KAYRE
+528 KVYRD
-533 RAIVAINPE
+533 RAHLAINPE
-542 IKLDRQIDPR
+542 LKIDRQIDT
-552 QQQKLIDLERC
+552 QQQAKLIELERC
-563 LTDILSSGS
+563 LADILTSS
-572 V
+572 

>member
-1 MNSSLIA
+1 MNSSLLT
-8 HLQTAANKLEID
+8 HLQTAADKLGIEPI
-20 PTSRLGND
+20 SRVGND
-28 LKTLANKSARFSFR
+28 LKTLASKADRS
-42 EATPTNYQIAV
+42 NYQIAV

-81 TGAAIKVVYGELL
+81 TGAAIKVVYGEEL
-94 ATKITLTNGQVISA
+94 ATKITLTNGQIVSA

-124 RMRDDVL
+124 RMRDDVA

-199 GINTVVFVANFTNM
+199 GINTVVFVANFTNL
-213 LEPDEQKEVQHRLR
+213 LEPEEQREVQQRLR

-282 QREELTEM
+282 QREEMSEI

-298 GLEIKGLIQ
+298 GLEIQGLLQ
-307 AQIATLSAEI
+307 AQIASLKSEIAEVS
-317 NDLNAK
+317 AK

-330 KLQAQKLIQTGWEK
+330 KQQAQTLIQTGWET
-344 SLSEVEQWLYLL
+344 SLKEVEQWLYLP

-362 QSPLTTVI
+362 QSPLTTAI
-370 QRGEFLEW
+370 QQEKFSEW
-378 ESSNVRPRLQHS
+378 EASNVRSRLQHS
-390 QQEINDWVAK
+390 QQEINDWVTK
-400 AGSFFNTSPVEP
+400 IESFFNTPPIEQ

-421 EVLFPELPSQPLPK
+421 EVLLPESPNQPPPK
-435 SSTLS
+435 PLTSSSLDG
-440 SFNNLTPT
+440 LTPT

-465 VAGGASTILQGRGSA
+465 VAGGASTIA
-480 NASKLSSDRPLDP
+480 NKIAGDRSLD
-493 NNTHTV
+493 NNNPPRNV
-499 DNSAEILAAYTDAA
+499 DNAAEILEAYSDAA
-513 ADYLLRLNTE
+513 ADYLFRLNTE

-528 KAYRE
+528 KAYRD
-533 RAIVAINPE
+533 RAKGIINPE
-542 IKLDRQIDPR
+542 IKLDRQIDP
-552 QQQKLIDLERC
+552 QQQEKLIEMERC
-563 LTDILSSGS
+563 LAALVTSAA

>member
-1 MNSSLIA
+1 MNSPLLA
-8 HLQTAANKLEID
+8 HIKTAANKLEID
-20 PTSRLGND
+20 PNSRLGND
-28 LKTLANKSARFSFR
+28 LKTLVNKADRS
-42 EATPTNYQIAV
+42 NYQIAV

-81 TGAAIKVVYGELL
+81 TGAAIKVVYGEEL

-117 ATLDNDR
+117 AILDDDR

-157 DEQDNLVRDRLLAAD
+157 DEQDKLVRDRLLAAD

-213 LEPDEQKEVQHRLR
+213 LEPEEQKEIQHRLR

-253 RARLKGDDNTLH
+253 RARLKGDDATLH
-265 TSGLSAFIS
+265 TSGLSSFIS

-282 QREELTEM
+282 QKEELAEV
-290 RLPVLQAI
+290 RLPVLRSI
-298 GLEIKGLIQ
+298 GLEIQQLLQ
-307 AQIATLSAEI
+307 QQIADLSTKVNENI
-317 NDLNAK
+317 AK
-323 CDRELAL
+323 GERELTL
-330 KLQAQKLIQTGWEK
+330 KRQAQKLIQTGWET
-344 SLSEVEQWLYLL
+344 SLKEIEQWVYLP

-362 QSPLTTVI
+362 QSPLTTAI
-370 QRGEFLEW
+370 QRGEFASW

-390 QQEINDWVAK
+390 QREVNDWIAK
-400 AGSFFNTSPVEP
+400 AESFFNTPSVEP
-412 LKIILPDPP
+412 LTIDLPEPP
-421 EVLFPELPSQPLPK
+421 EVLLPE
-435 SSTLS
+435 SSNPPPPPRTS
-440 SFNNLTPT
+440 SLDGFTPT

-465 VAGGASTILQGRGSA
+465 VAGSATTI
-480 NASKLSSDRPLDP
+480 ASKISGDRPSD
-493 NNTHTV
+493 V
-499 DNSAEILAAYTDAA
+499 IDNSTETFTAYHDAA
-513 ADYLLRLNTE
+513 GDYLLRLNTE
-523 TIETI
+523 IMDTIR
-528 KAYRE
+528 AYRV
-533 RAIVAINPE
+533 RAIGVINPA
-542 IKLDRQIDPR
+542 IKIDLVIDR
-552 QQQKLIDLERC
+552 QQQEKLTDLEGC
-563 LTDILSSGS
+563 LADILSSILAHS
-572 V
+572 